1 MFPDLLNA
9 WFPKDNLP
17 SGMDYEEL
25 KSTFLR
31 GGYYQYKV
39 PRFDLV
45 YLGLNT
51 MFFKQEVCDED
62 GATEMLN
69 WLENILNRNQRI

>member
-1 MFPDLLNA
+1 M
-9 WFPKDNLP
+9 K
-17 SGMDYEEL
+17 
-25 KSTFLR
+25 

-51 MFFKQEVCDED
+51 MFFKQEVCDPA
-62 GATEMLN
+62 GATEMLD
-69 WLENILNRNQRI
+69 WLENILKKNQRV